1 MQTDNQQLASVFEH
15 IDAHFAEHLE
25 LARTFVRQPSISATG
40 VGVNEMAE
48 LVAESLGQLGAVTEV
63 FATEGHPIV
72 FGSIDVGAPFTLLI
86 YGMYDVQPV
95 EGEDWDVPPFDGA
108 IRHVE
113 YLGDCVVSRGIK
125 NSKGPL
131 AGTLSA
137 IASLQNVNGEL
148 PLNLKFV
155 VEGEE
160 ELGSPNL
167 PKLLAKETERATA
180 NHVFYPFYA
189 QAPDGTVQMEL
200 GVKGLVFMDLTVR
213 GGDWGGPRSR
223 NVHGAYG
230 AWFHNP
236 TWVLIQALSGLLSR
250 DQKQIIPTAF
260 YDAVAAPSEEDR
272 THLAAL
278 ASTFD
283 PNVHLQQQDVARFK
297 FAATPDEL
305 LRHYLLEPSV
315 NIDAFAAGHY
325 GEGGKTLLPYEAHA
339 QIDVRLVPNMEPARV
354 IEDVN
359 AFLREGGFEQVE
371 VSVRSAYPWSKGSIS
386 DLGNS
391 VVRDTYR
398 YFGREPQVW
407 PLSPGSA
414 PFYAFNRILGLPV
427 ARGGLGHGGRQHAPN
442 EYATVAGM
450 KQFEKFVAA
459 FLVTIAKRAA
469 EDA

>member
-1 MQTDNQQLASVFEH
+1 MHKTNHQFVAVFQH
-15 IDAHFAEHLE
+15 IDDHFEEHLE
-25 LARTFVRQPSISATG
+25 LARAFVRQPSISASG
-40 VGVNEMAE
+40 VGIQGMAD
-48 LVAESLGQLGAVTEV
+48 LVADSLRDVGASVEV
-63 FATEGHPIV
+63 FTTDGHPIV

-95 EGEDWDVPPFDGA
+95 EGEDWDVPPFEGA
-108 IRHVE
+108 IKQVAH
-113 YLGDCVVSRGIK
+113 LGDCVVSRGIK

-137 IASLQNVNGEL
+137 IQSLQAVNGRL
-148 PLNLKFV
+148 PLNLKFII
-155 VEGEE
+155 EGEE

-167 PKLLAKETERATA
+167 PKLLAREADQATA
-180 NHVFYPFYA
+180 DHVFYPFYA

-200 GVKGLVFMDLTVR
+200 GVKGLVFMDIAVR
-213 GGDWGGPRSR
+213 GGNWGGPRSR
-223 NVHGAYG
+223 NVHGAYS
-230 AWFHNP
+230 AWFHSP
-236 TWVLIQALSGLLSR
+236 AWALVHALSGLLSK
-250 DQKQIIPTAF
+250 DQTHIVPNTF
-260 YDAVAAPSEEDR
+260 YENVVAPSEEDR
-272 THLAAL
+272 VHLAAL

-283 PNVHLQQQDVARFK
+283 GEVHLQQQDVARFK

-315 NIDAFAAGHY
+315 NIDALAAGHY
-325 GEGGKTLLPYEAHA
+325 GEGGKTLLPNEAHA
-339 QIDVRLVPNMEPARV
+339 QVDVRLVPNMEPEQV
-354 IEDVN
+354 IEAVN

-371 VSVRSAYPWSKGSIS
+371 VSVRSAYPWSKGSVT

-398 YFGREPQVW
+398 YFGREPQIW

-427 ARGGLGHGGRQHAPN
+427 ARGGLGHGGQQHAPN

-450 KQFEKFVAA
+450 KLFEKFVAA
-459 FLVTIAKRAA
+459 FLVTIAERAMN
-469 EDA
+469 